1 MLRFRTLVFK
11 ALYWLAVLV
20 ISLALLVLLV
30 LFFESR
36 DSSDL
41 DDSSHSDSSSS
52 VAALV
57 LEHGQGRRRCGQP
70 RSTLEFPRLTNRA
83 NTMIRWAALYSG
95 WQALSTSRSYF
106 TLFVTHSAVGSTI
119 WVRSTL

>member
-1 MLRFRTLVFK
+1 MLRFRTLLLK

-57 LEHGQGRRRCGQP
+57 LEHGQGGADAVNRV
-70 RSTLEFPRLTNRA
+70 RLSNSPA
-83 NTMIRWAALYSG
+83 
-95 WQALSTSRSYF
+95 
-106 TLFVTHSAVGSTI
+106 
-119 WVRSTL
+119 

>member
-1 MLRFRTLVFK
+1 MLRFRTLLFK

-41 DDSSHSDSSSS
+41 EDSNNSGTSSP
-52 VAALV
+52 VAARV
-57 LEHGQGRRRCGQP
+57 LQHEHRGSDAVSRVRP
-70 RSTLEFPRLTNRA
+70 SSTPA
-83 NTMIRWAALYSG
+83 
-95 WQALSTSRSYF
+95 
-106 TLFVTHSAVGSTI
+106 
-119 WVRSTL
+119 

>member
-1 MLRFRTLVFK
+1 MLRLRTLLLK

-41 DDSSHSDSSSS
+41 DDSNHSDASSS

-57 LEHGQGRRRCGQP
+57 LEHGHGRADAVSRV
-70 RSTLEFPRLTNRA
+70 RLS
-83 NTMIRWAALYSG
+83 NTPA
-95 WQALSTSRSYF
+95 
-106 TLFVTHSAVGSTI
+106 
-119 WVRSTL
+119 

>member
-57 LEHGQGRRRCGQP
+57 LEHGLGGADAVNRV
-70 RSTLEFPRLTNRA
+70 RLSNSPA
-83 NTMIRWAALYSG
+83 
-95 WQALSTSRSYF
+95 
-106 TLFVTHSAVGSTI
+106 
-119 WVRSTL
+119 